1 MELWTRHIRLPCVLP
16 LPAFGGSRS
25 ARWSTSASKCMFWL
39 FALTPHVERETA
51 FKRISQIKQVL
62 DLRQGGAAAHGSTN
76 SIILYFSQDLR
87 SPDQFSASKQT
98 QPVHLQHHPTCHS
111 NMSLQHVTTLSL
123 IFHAIRGYPLFH
135 TQREIDD
142 GFVQSSWR
150 NCMCQDRQTYNGD
163 TPKGKCTSLCM
174 MLQKWR
180 RLPNQLAL

>member
-1 MELWTRHIRLPCVLP
+1 
-16 LPAFGGSRS
+16 
-25 ARWSTSASKCMFWL
+25 MFWL

-111 NMSLQHVTTLSL
+111 NMSLQHVTPTCHYSITDLSC
-123 IFHAIRGYPLFH
+123 Y
-135 TQREIDD
+135 
-142 GFVQSSWR
+142 S
-150 NCMCQDRQTYNGD
+150 
-163 TPKGKCTSLCM
+163 
-174 MLQKWR
+174 
-180 RLPNQLAL
+180 RLPSFSYSEGNRRWFCSILLKKLYVSRSSNIQW